1 MTKPVSHGCDK
12 PENFNLTEE
21 QITQFKLN
29 GFLVVEDVLSA
40 EEVKTLATHTDL
52 IAAGKAENIPET
64 SIQLEKVFRDGSK
77 SVTNQVLSVRKLYNL
92 AVYDDVMWAH
102 VCNPKVV
109 NIIAALL
116 GTDDIKMYGDQLF
129 MKAPE
134 GVGTAQ
140 RWHQDSASWRDIFP
154 KDLVSAWTAI
164 DHATTENGCLNFVP
178 GTHRW
183 GMMRGEQLAP
193 FLEDLG
199 SDEWPI
205 VPVPLKPGSISFHH
219 SLTLHQSGANNSN
232 MRRRGYAVHYMR
244 AASRKDESVT
254 DAPKM
259 PPFKQV
265 RGRSWPGRV

>member
-1 MTKPVSHGCDK
+1 MAKPVSQGSDK
-12 PENFNLTEE
+12 PEDFNLTDD

-40 EEVKTLATHTDL
+40 EEVETLSVHTDL

-64 SIQLEKVFRDGSK
+64 SIQLETVFRDGSR
-77 SVTNQVLSVRKLYNL
+77 SVENQVLSVRKLFNI
-92 AVYDDVMWAH
+92 AVYDEIMWAH
-102 VCNPKVV
+102 VCNSKIV
-109 NIIAALL
+109 NIVAALL

-129 MKAPE
+129 MKAPD

-164 DHATTENGCLNFVP
+164 DHATLDNGCLNFVP

-205 VPVPLKPGSISFHH
+205 IPVPLKPGSISFHH
-219 SLTLHQSGANNSN
+219 SLTLHQSGPNHTNT
-232 MRRRGYAVHYMR
+232 RRRGYAVHYMR
-244 AASRKDESVT
+244 ATSRKDEAIT

>member
-1 MTKPVSHGCDK
+1 MIEPVSRSSNTQDS
-12 PENFNLTEE
+12 FSLTEE
-21 QITQFKLN
+21 QITRFKLN
-29 GFLVVEDVLSA
+29 GFLPVEEVLSA
-40 EEVKTLATHTDL
+40 EEVETLATHTDL
-52 IAAGKAENIPET
+52 IAAGKAKNIPET
-64 SIQLEKVFRDGSK
+64 SIQLEAVFREGTK
-77 SVTNQVLSVRKLYNL
+77 PVKNQVLSVRKLYNL
-92 AVYDDVMWAH
+92 AVYDEVMWAH
-102 VCNPKVV
+102 VCNPKIVS
-109 NIIAALL
+109 IIAALL

-154 KDLVSAWTAI
+154 KDLVTAWTSI
-164 DHATTENGCLNFVP
+164 DHATMENGCLNFVP

-219 SLTLHQSGANNSN
+219 SLTLHQSGANHSN
-232 MRRRGYAVHYMR
+232 TRRRGYAVHYMR
-244 AASRKDESVT
+244 ATSRKDESVT

>member
-1 MTKPVSHGCDK
+1 MTKPVSQGSDK
-12 PENFNLTEE
+12 QEGFSLTDD

-52 IAAGKAENIPET
+52 IAAGKAENIPDT
-64 SIQLEKVFRDGSK
+64 SIQLETVFRDGSK
-77 SVTNQVLSVRKLYNL
+77 TVKNQVLSVRKLYNI
-92 AVYDDVMWAH
+92 AVYDEVMWAH
-102 VCNPKVV
+102 VCNPRIV

-183 GMMRGEQLAP
+183 GMMRGEQLVP

-205 VPVPLKPGSISFHH
+205 VPVPLRPGSISFHH